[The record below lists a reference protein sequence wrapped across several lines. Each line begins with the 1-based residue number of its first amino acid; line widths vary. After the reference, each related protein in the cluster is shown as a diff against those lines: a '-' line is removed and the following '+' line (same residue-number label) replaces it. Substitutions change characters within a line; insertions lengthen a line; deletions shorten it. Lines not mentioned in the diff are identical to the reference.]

1 MAYWAA
7 LLSGN
12 LGGALKLGVRL
23 KLTLLGG
30 FQAQLDAGAALVLPT
45 RKTQALLAY
54 LALPLG
60 QAHPR
65 EKLATL
71 LWGDMPD
78 AQARGNLRHALSRIR
93 TALPSTARPGIVFDG
108 PSVALDP
115 SVVDVDVARFER
127 LVADGR
133 PSALEEV
140 AGLYRGDLLAGL
152 ALAERPFDDWLT
164 TERERLHELAIQS
177 LGHLLTHQQKAG
189 AAEPAV
195 QTGLRLL
202 ALDPLQEPVHRTV
215 MRLYTRL
222 GRREA
227 ALRQYQ
233 LCADALKRELS
244 TQPDAETT
252 QLYQEILR
260 SRPIRPDAPT
270 SGAPAPSPVADLL
283 SAAAS
288 ALPEAPPPT
297 NLPAPTSEL
306 IGRAAE
312 LAEVTQLLGIHR
324 LVTLIGAGG
333 IGKTRLGLEVARQL
347 LPGHADG
354 VSVAE
359 LAPLSDPGLVPVT
372 VAVAL
377 GLSLPGAESPE
388 RVAAAL
394 GAKRILLVLDNCE
407 HVIEAAARMAEA
419 LLRANPY
426 ARVMATSREPLRAP
440 GEYVY
445 RVLPL
450 QVPAEGS
457 EEHEDLL
464 DAAAVRLFV
473 ARAQAL
479 DRRFFLDDRTA
490 PIAGAICRRLD
501 GIPLAIE
508 LAAART
514 ATLGVEGLA
523 TRLDDRFRFLTGGHR
538 TALPR
543 HQTLRATL
551 DWSYELLPAIERTVL
566 HRLAVFAGGFTL
578 EAASAVATAAG
589 LGAPA
594 VEDSI
599 TNLAAKSLVV
609 VEATGAATRYRLL
622 ETMRAYALEKLT
634 ESGEL
639 DQVARRH
646 AEYYRD
652 LFARAEAEWE
662 ARSTVEW
669 LAAYAREIDNTR
681 TGLDWA
687 FSPRG
692 DTGIGV
698 ALTAAAVPLW
708 FQHSLMVE
716 CRGRAERALASLGP
730 RPGRDARREMQLCAA
745 LGVSLMQ
752 TKGPA
757 PDTIAA
763 WTTALEI
770 ADRLADTEYQLRALW
785 GLWHFRVSR
794 GECRASLELAERFS
808 ERVAHAADPAD
819 RPVGERML
827 GASLHYLGDQ
837 PNARRHLEAMLGGY
851 VDSARRSHTIRFQY
865 DQPLVAR
872 MILARILWLQGFP
885 DQGLRLAHE
894 NVEDAKAIGHALSVC
909 GALEVACLVAIW
921 SGDLA
926 AAERSVAM
934 LLDHSARHALAA
946 WHARGRCLHGVLLIR
961 RGDVRDGFELLR
973 AALDELRETGFVP
986 YQTGLLGTLAQGL
999 AGIGLVAQGLATI
1012 DEALA
1017 RSERDE
1023 EHWCIAEL
1031 VRIKAELVLVAG
1043 GPAAAAAAEEL
1054 FQQALHWT
1062 RRQGILSM
1070 ELRCATGLAR
1080 LWHQQGRPG
1089 PARELLAPVYGR
1101 FTEGFDTPELQA
1113 AKTLLARLGEPAQL
1127 SSGAPPT

>member
-1 MAYWAA
+1 
-7 LLSGN
+7 
-12 LGGALKLGVRL
+12 LKLGVRL

-93 TALPSTARPGIVFDG
+93 KALPRTARPGMVLDG

-127 LVADGR
+127 LIADGR
-133 PSALEEV
+133 PAALEQV
-140 AGLYRGDLLAGL
+140 AALYRGDLLAGL
-152 ALAERPFDDWLT
+152 AVAERAFDDWLT

-233 LCADALKRELS
+233 VCADALKRELS
-244 TQPDAETT
+244 TQPDAETS
-252 QLYQEILR
+252 QLYQQMLR
-260 SRPIRPDAPT
+260 LRPIRPDAPT

-297 NLPAPTSEL
+297 NLPAATSEL

-333 IGKTRLGLEVARQL
+333 IGKTRLGLDVARQL
-347 LPGHADG
+347 LPSHADG

-394 GAKRILLVLDNCE
+394 GAKRLLLMLDNCE

-523 TRLDDRFRFLTGGHR
+523 TRLDDRFRLLTGGHR

-609 VEATGAATRYRLL
+609 VEATSAATRYRLL
-622 ETMRAYALEKLT
+622 ETMRAYALEKLSD
-634 ESGEL
+634 SGDL

-652 LFARAEAEWE
+652 LFEQAEAEWE
-662 ARSTVEW
+662 TRATVEW
-669 LAAYAREIDNTR
+669 VAAYGRQIDNVR
-681 TGLDWA
+681 AALDWA

-692 DTGIGV
+692 DTSIGA
-698 ALTAAAVPLW
+698 ALTAASVPLW

-716 CRGRAERALASLGP
+716 CRGRVERALASLEP
-730 RPGRDARREMQLCAA
+730 HSGRGGRREMQLYAA

-757 PDTIAA
+757 PDTTAA

-770 ADRLADTEYQLRALW
+770 AERFDDIEYQLRALW

-794 GECRASLELAERFS
+794 GECRAALALAERFCGQ
-808 ERVAHAADPAD
+808 VAANDNPAELL
-819 RPVGERML
+819 VGERMV
-827 GASLHYLGDQ
+827 GVSLHYLGDQ
-837 PNARRHLEAMLGGY
+837 TNARHHLERMLSRY
-851 VDSARRSHTIRFQY
+851 VAPAHRSHAIRFQY
-865 DQPLVAR
+865 DQRVASR
-872 MILARILWLQGFP
+872 MVLARILWLQGFP
-885 DQGLRLAHE
+885 DQALRTAQS
-894 NVEDAKAIGHALSVC
+894 NAEDARAIDHALSLC
-909 GALEVACLVAIW
+909 YALEAACLVPLW
-921 SGDLA
+921 SGDWV

-934 LLDHSARHALAA
+934 LLDHSARHALAV
-946 WHARGRCLHGVLLIR
+946 WHARGRCLNGVLLIK
-961 RGDVRDGFELLR
+961 RGEVGRGLPLLR
-973 AALDELRETGFVP
+973 DALHELRETGFVP
-986 YQTGLLGTLAQGL
+986 HHTALLGTLAQGF
-999 AGIGLVAQGLATI
+999 AGGGEIAQGLATI
-1012 DEALA
+1012 DEALT

-1023 EHWCIAEL
+1023 EHWCIADL
-1031 VRIKAELVLVAG
+1031 LRIKAELVLLAG
-1043 GPAAAAAAEEL
+1043 GPAAAAEAEEL

-1113 AKTLLARLGEPAQL
+1113 AKTLLARLG
-1127 SSGAPPT
+1127 